1 MEIRL
6 SNPTLVP
13 DLMAFLRRAAGIALE
28 TECRGATLV
37 VDPPPSLNAA
47 RARRHLVLYVAAWE
61 GLHPEVAVRV
71 SDDPFEPP
79 AAA

>member
-13 DLMAFLRRAAGIALE
+13 DLMEFLRRAAGISLK
-28 TECRGATLV
+28 TECQGATLHV
-37 VDPPPSLNAA
+37 EAPSTIDSD

-61 GLHPEVAVRV
+61 GLHPGVHV
-71 SDDPFEPP
+71 STRD
-79 AAA
+79 A